1 MGTTDNIHPARNIIA
16 TLFVI
21 VWGFRLS
28 GFLLFRIL
36 KTGKDDRFDEMRH
49 HFFRFLGFWILQIFW
64 VWTVSLPATILNSPN
79 VSYAPNGGGTSNFNC
94 ATDIIGVILFAIGFF
109 VEAIADVQKVSFL
122 LTVLI

>member
-1 MGTTDNIHPARNIIA
+1 M
-16 TLFVI
+16 
-21 VWGFRLS
+21 
-28 GFLLFRIL
+28 
-36 KTGKDDRFDEMRH
+36 
-49 HFFRFLGFWILQIFW
+49 
-64 VWTVSLPATILNSPN
+64 TILNSPN